1 MLSKEDLEAF
11 DMYQTEAHTTAVYP
25 PENGLA
31 YLVTGLMA
39 EAGEVAGKVAK
50 VFRGDREVEPE
61 AVAAELGDLLW
72 FIAETSFHLGVP
84 MSQIAE
90 NNLQKLADRKA
101 RGVLKGNGDNR

>member
-1 MLSKEDLEAF
+1 MLSKDDLEAF
-11 DMYQTEAHTTAVYP
+11 NYYQDIAHETAVYP

-50 VFRGDREVEPE
+50 VFRGDREIDPE
-61 AVAAELGDLLW
+61 AVASELGDLLW

-90 NNLQKLADRKA
+90 DNLKKLADRKA

>member
-1 MLSKEDLEAF
+1 MISRTDLEAF
-11 DMYQTEAHTTAVYP
+11 DYYQEEAHRTAVYP

-50 VFRGDREVEPE
+50 VFRGDREVDPE

-72 FIAETSFHLGVP
+72 FIAETGFHLGKP
-84 MSQIAE
+84 LSEIAAQ
-90 NNLQKLADRKA
+90 NLNKLADRAA